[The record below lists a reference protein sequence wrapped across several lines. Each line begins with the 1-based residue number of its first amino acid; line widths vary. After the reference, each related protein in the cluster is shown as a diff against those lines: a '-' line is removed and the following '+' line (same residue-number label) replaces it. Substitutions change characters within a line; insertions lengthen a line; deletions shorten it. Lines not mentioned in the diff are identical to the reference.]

1 MRYLSVCSGI
11 EAASV
16 AWHPLGWEPV
26 AFSEVDAFPSAV
38 LKHHYPAVPNWGDM
52 TKFQEWPDADVDVLV
67 GGTPCQSFSVAGL
80 RKGLDDPRGSLM
92 LVYLAIA
99 RRYRPRWVVWE
110 NVPGVLSADGGRAF
124 GSLLGGLAELG
135 YGFAYRVL
143 DAQYFGVAQ
152 RRKRVFVVGHLGDW
166 RRAAAVLFERES
178 LSGHPAPRRASGQ
191 VAPTELARRAAGGG
205 FGTDFDCDGGL
216 IARRWLA
223 DVAPTLDA
231 HFGDKQ
237 GQENQHING
246 GCGLF
251 VPAPPIF
258 ATSGQANTAFTED
271 IALAL
276 NATHEQSYIA
286 GTLRTRRPGETG
298 QGADVDLIVPVV
310 SPALNTASGGHHA
323 PDTRAYAVE
332 VTHSLRAEGFDA
344 SEDGTGR
351 GTPLVPV
358 AYALNSHAGTADGD
372 RTNRSHANGGP
383 VGFGLAEN
391 IAYALRAGRQQTV
404 AHAFDARQ
412 SNVIQYGDKSGPL
425 DTNGS
430 SIGVMT
436 LAIRGRADGAQLE
449 VRDDGT
455 SNAILTPSGGR
466 GGIGVGAVAFSAKDY
481 GADAGDIAPTLRAGG
496 HTTSHA
502 NGGVMPAVAFA
513 QNQRDEVRTMDT
525 AGALAAEPGMRQQT
539 NLAVTHETLYSKGI
553 NHASTQETYA
563 ATLLRALREEVGAE
577 AFTQWGLG
585 ILDSLLPA
593 EVLRSRLHGCGIR
606 LSANFSRRWLVY
618 HALSRPEAHSEGLVL
633 AMREAECEGRASQ
646 GWRPPEQLARELGA
660 YLSELSQPGAQ
671 ATRFMR
677 DLWQASEG
685 LGLLREAL
693 SAVQEV
699 GRSARLQGEPAHAA
713 LQVRRLTVEECEF
726 LQGFPRGYTA
736 IPYRGKPAADGPRY
750 KALGNSM
757 AVPVMRWI
765 GERIAQVEAV

>member
-11 EAASV
+11 EAATA

-38 LKHHYPAVPNWGDM
+38 LKHHYPSVPNWGDM

-99 RRYRPRWVVWE
+99 RRYRPRWLVWE

-152 RRKRVFVVGHLGDW
+152 RRKRVFVVGCLGDW

-178 LSGHPAPRRASGQ
+178 LSGHPAPRRETRQGASAVAGIGAYRGGIARESDLSPSLQASGGEDERGIRNPVIAVQ
-191 VAPTELARRAAGGG
+191 IAPCIPARRTAGGG
-205 FGTDFDCDGGL
+205 LGTDFDCDGGL
-216 IARRWLA
+216 IPQIANPLTARMHK
-223 DVAPTLDA
+223 DINTTCDE
-231 HFGDKQ
+231 
-237 GQENQHING
+237 GQ
-246 GCGLF
+246 
-251 VPAPPIF
+251 
-258 ATSGQANTAFTED
+258 TM
-271 IALAL
+271 IA
-276 NATHEQSYIA
+276 
-286 GTLRTRRPGETG
+286 
-298 QGADVDLIVPVV
+298 
-310 SPALNTASGGHHA
+310 
-323 PDTRAYAVE
+323 
-332 VTHSLRAEGFDA
+332 HSLRADGFDA

-358 AYALNSHAGTADGD
+358 ADWVAPTLDA
-372 RTNRSHANGGP
+372 
-383 VGFGLAEN
+383 
-391 IAYALRAGRQQTV
+391 RAGRSGANQVATSGGLVPV

-412 SNVIQYGDKSGPL
+412 ADVIQYGDKTGPL
-425 DTNGS
+425 DTDGS

-436 LAIRGRADGAQLE
+436 LAIRGRAEGAQLE

-455 SNAILTPSGGR
+455 ANAVLTPSGGR

-736 IPYRGKPAADGPRY
+736 IPYRGKPAAYGPRY

-757 AVPVMRWI
+757 AVPVMHWI
-765 GERIAQVEAV
+765 GKRIQMVEEL